1 MMFFLDPQIP
11 VLTGRGYIPAF
22 CVAKGTLLTTRH
34 GNHVEVIGSEN
45 VELFDK
51 SSRLSWYG
59 SGEPFYIHSSSVLF
73 SKVGSLNFHQPDTF
87 TTKDEICTK
96 FGFEPDSFYVAPFDG
111 IDEAFRELIRLD
123 VRRLRALYRQGNN
136 ITDKLG
142 FLLYNAQINNIF
154 GVSKFLLG
162 LFKLPDEEKVKLI
175 KNLDKEVL
183 RYNDKYIIHFP
194 NLYDAYNF
202 VEFIGRFGLSGS
214 VFKFRNSKFSVYFG
228 LSGVQPPRPQRYFK
242 KISGISS
249 SVCSRKW
256 VVLSVSKDSTLVVAG
271 VPIGVCC

>member
-1 MMFFLDPQIP
+1 MFFLDPQIP
-11 VLTGRGYIPAF
+11 VLTGRGYVPAS
-22 CVAKGTLLTTRH
+22 CITKGTLLTTRH
-34 GNHVEVIGSEN
+34 GDHVEVICSETVN
-45 VELFDK
+45 LFDK

-73 SKVGSLNFHQPDTF
+73 SRVGSLNFYQPDTF

-96 FGFEPDSFYVAPFDG
+96 FGFEPDSFCVAPFDG
-111 IDEAFRELIRLD
+111 IDKAFNELIRLD
-123 VRRLRALYRQGNN
+123 VRKLRALYRRGDN

-162 LFKLPDEEKVKLI
+162 LFKLSDEEKLRLV

-202 VEFIGRFGLSGS
+202 VEFIGRFGLSAS
-214 VFKFRNSKFSVYFG
+214 VFKFRASKISVYFG
-228 LSGVQPPRPQRYFK
+228 LSEMQAPRPQRYFK

-256 VVLSVSKDSTLVVAG
+256 IVLSVAKGSTLVVAG
-271 VPIGVCC
+271 IPMQICC